1 MSLLKFA
8 RTSVVS
14 FVKPK
19 VRDLGAELLHRTTL
33 LRPGRLARDKLT
45 IATFHRVLP
54 ERELL
59 DYPMPGIAVTPEE
72 LDWLLALF
80 TKHYTVGTLDEM
92 ATRYALGDR
101 PQKPLLAVTF
111 DDGQRDNFRHAR
123 PVLAAYGV
131 SASFFVV
138 AEATERNETLWHDR
152 VAYALA
158 KARSRLPQAAAAF
171 LSQLGVD
178 SSASEVD
185 VIHACVSRI
194 KRMEPAQRDRT
205 LHELEG
211 ITGGGQRPAWDGM
224 MSWDE
229 LKQMHAEGH
238 EIGSH
243 SQTHAILPL
252 VSDEQ
257 LELEISGSRA
267 HLRSR
272 LGFDVSTF
280 CYPNGDCDARV
291 ATAVQRAGYR
301 HAVTTRY
308 GINGEGGSPYLWKR
322 CDMQGNHA
330 RTAAGQ
336 FSEGRMLLRLS
347 GMLPGAA

>member
-1 MSLLKFA
+1 MSLLKSA
-8 RTSVVS
+8 RGRVVS
-14 FVKPK
+14 FLKPK

-33 LRPGRLARDKLT
+33 LDPARLARDKLT

-59 DYPMPGIAVTPEE
+59 DYPMPGISVSPEE

-80 TKHYTVGTLDEM
+80 TKHYTAGTLGEM

-101 PQKPLLAVTF
+101 PDKPLLAITF

-131 SASFFVV
+131 HASFFVV
-138 AEATERNETLWHDR
+138 ADATERNETLWHDR

-158 KARSRLPQAAAAF
+158 AAQRGGARDAALRF

-178 SSASEVD
+178 LQSKDLV
-185 VIHACVSRI
+185 HACVARI
-194 KRMEPAQRDRT
+194 KLMTPEQRDST
-205 LHELEG
+205 LHELEALA
-211 ITGGGQRPAWDGM
+211 GGGGRPAWDGM

-229 LKQMHAEGH
+229 LKQMHADGH

-243 SQTHAILPL
+243 TQTHAILPL

-257 LELEISGSRA
+257 LEVEIAGSRA
-267 HLRSR
+267 HLKRR
-272 LGFDVSTF
+272 LGFEVDTF
-280 CYPNGDCDARV
+280 CYPNGDCDERV
-291 ATAVQRAGYR
+291 AAAVQRAGYR

-308 GINGEGGSPYLWKR
+308 GINNSASSHFLWKR
-322 CDMQGNHA
+322 CDMQGQHA
-330 RTAAGQ
+330 RTQQGH

-347 GMLPGAA
+347 GLLPGMA